1 MMEFKKR
8 RTTQAELLRIVGGTL
23 GMLALAALAFV
34 AVRGA
39 YGMYG
44 KFAEA
49 AAARAGAESQLAELQ
64 GRYASVKADVDA
76 FSTDRGVE
84 AALRE
89 RYGVAKPGEG
99 QIDIVRQASTTEP
112 VLQQKNVLQKLWEL
126 ISVW

>member
-1 MMEFKKR
+1 MMGFKKR

-23 GMLALAALAFV
+23 GVLALAALAFV

>member
-99 QIDIVRQASTTEP
+99 QIDIIREASTTEP
-112 VLQQKNVLQKLWEL
+112 VAQQKNLLQKLWEL

>member
-44 KFAEA
+44 KVAEA

>member
-1 MMEFKKR
+1 MGEFKKR
-8 RTTQAELLRIVGGTL
+8 RTTEAELLRIAGGTL
-23 GMLALAALAFV
+23 GVLALAALAFV

-39 YGMYG
+39 YDMYG